1 MSDYWKL
8 SLQVPYPHC
17 WAFWLR
23 SSALTPGSLPHLRS
37 LRLSTDSSHPL
48 PPTPSVACNHSFS
61 LLSGLSPVSPH
72 TWSWPPL
79 PSPTRSLPLLPMTI
93 LFSLLSRIQASSLGA
108 SFLIKFFG
116 SVGYIMSI
124 LYFLENIHSLVS
136 TYNAC
141 HFGSGLPH
149 SGWYF
154 LVPSICLQNSWYPCF

>member
-1 MSDYWKL
+1 MFHLPTVGHPHQASSIP
-8 SLQVPYPHC
+8 SLWDFLEVTSRTPAPGSC
-17 WAFWLR
+17 IFLFILLATWASLR
-23 SSALTPGSLPHLRS
+23 SS
-37 LRLSTDSSHPL
+37 LSPTSYFPL
-48 PPTPSVACNHSFS
+48 PLFYPCPSFS
-61 LLSGLSPVSPH
+61 
-72 TWSWPPL
+72 
-79 PSPTRSLPLLPMTI
+79 LLPMTI

-149 SGWYF
+149 SG
-154 LVPSICLQNSWYPCF
+154 